1 MILVKCFC
9 QLPNLYN
16 TKELSCFIA
25 FCFYVVDVWNEVQ
38 FFVKCKSNVFMLVY
52 KWDIFFF
59 DIKCWIV
66 VQFSLVT
73 ETDAFCFSF

>member
-1 MILVKCFC
+1 
-9 QLPNLYN
+9 
-16 TKELSCFIA
+16 
-25 FCFYVVDVWNEVQ
+25 
-38 FFVKCKSNVFMLVY
+38 MLVY

-73 ETDAFCFSF
+73 EVYAFCLVFENLKPFSVAHLLILLMLCCSFLLRVGMYFDL